1 MNEDVLCHVDDSVH
15 ISEHVRCMQ
24 TEWKSVEFRF
34 ILARMLYLNSIVVHA
49 LGVVAVV
56 PFFFL
61 YIFNF
66 VNLVILAQLQPTNE

>member
-1 MNEDVLCHVDDSVH
+1 MNEVVLCHVDDSVH

-34 ILARMLYLNSIVVHA
+34 ILARMLYLNFIVAHA

-61 YIFNF
+61 YFQFCEPGNF
-66 VNLVILAQLQPTNE
+66 STAATY

>member
-1 MNEDVLCHVDDSVH
+1 MNEVVLCHVDDSVH

-34 ILARMLYLNSIVVHA
+34 ILARMLYLNSIVAHA

-61 YIFNF
+61 HFQFCEPGNF
-66 VNLVILAQLQPTNE
+66 SAAATY